1 MIYMH
6 FTILFICVQKFHG
19 NILLYTY
26 ASLRLTKNCLFLLT
40 DFQVYDR
47 QLISGFCLDISR

>member
-47 QLISGFCLDISR
+47 QLI